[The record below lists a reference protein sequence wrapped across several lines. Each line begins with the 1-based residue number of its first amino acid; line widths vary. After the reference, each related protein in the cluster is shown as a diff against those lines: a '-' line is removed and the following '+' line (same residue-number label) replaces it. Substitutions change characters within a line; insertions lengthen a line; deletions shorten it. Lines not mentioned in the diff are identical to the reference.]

1 MCHVVYVYSRVKI
14 PEKKCFCLFQLNF
27 SMHSRQTNDSLEEEV
42 AKEVVEEDLEGEEEE
57 GACFLRYKWRA
68 RAVVESP
75 PRHRFTER
83 SIVAITLIFWRPL
96 SYSILTD
103 VAFALFVCSVSH
115 FTMSSECFS
124 CGSIESQLLL
134 YKNQVFLCLY
144 FSQLPTSCQRGDDA
158 ERVVVTSTSSAS
170 SLRCCGSR
178 PGSRRAK
185 LARHN
190 STG

>member
-1 MCHVVYVYSRVKI
+1 MREEVGDGRLG
-14 PEKKCFCLFQLNF
+14 EE
-27 SMHSRQTNDSLEEEV
+27 DEEEEE
-42 AKEVVEEDLEGEEEE
+42 EVVEEDLEEE

-83 SIVAITLIFWRPL
+83 SIVAISLIFWRTL

-115 FTMSSECFS
+115 FTISSKRFS

-134 YKNQVFLCLY
+134 YQNQVFLCLC

>member
-1 MCHVVYVYSRVKI
+1 M
-14 PEKKCFCLFQLNF
+14 E
-27 SMHSRQTNDSLEEEV
+27 DLEL
-42 AKEVVEEDLEGEEEE
+42 VEEDLEVEEE

-83 SIVAITLIFWRPL
+83 SIVAISLIFWRTL

-115 FTMSSECFS
+115 FTMSSKRFS

-134 YKNQVFLCLY
+134 YQDQVFLCLC

-158 ERVVVTSTSSAS
+158 ERGVVTSTSSSAS
-170 SLRCCGSR
+170 SLRSCGSR

>member
-1 MCHVVYVYSRVKI
+1 MR
-14 PEKKCFCLFQLNF
+14 
-27 SMHSRQTNDSLEEEV
+27 EEEGDGRLG
-42 AKEVVEEDLEGEEEE
+42 AEDEEEEEEEEEE
-57 GACFLRYKWRA
+57 GACLLRYKWRA

-83 SIVAITLIFWRPL
+83 SIVAISLIFWRTL

-115 FTMSSECFS
+115 FTISSKRFS

-134 YKNQVFLCLY
+134 YQDQVFLCLC

-158 ERVVVTSTSSAS
+158 ERVVVTSNSSSAS
-170 SLRCCGSR
+170 SLRARGSR

>member
-1 MCHVVYVYSRVKI
+1 MREEVGDGRLG
-14 PEKKCFCLFQLNF
+14 EE
-27 SMHSRQTNDSLEEEV
+27 DEEEEE
-42 AKEVVEEDLEGEEEE
+42 EVVEEDLEEE

-83 SIVAITLIFWRPL
+83 SIVAISLIFWRTL

-103 VAFALFVCSVSH
+103 VAFALFVPFHILRRRPSASAAVQLNLSCS
-115 FTMSSECFS
+115 FY
-124 CGSIESQLLL
+124 Q
-134 YKNQVFLCLY
+134 NQVFLCLY